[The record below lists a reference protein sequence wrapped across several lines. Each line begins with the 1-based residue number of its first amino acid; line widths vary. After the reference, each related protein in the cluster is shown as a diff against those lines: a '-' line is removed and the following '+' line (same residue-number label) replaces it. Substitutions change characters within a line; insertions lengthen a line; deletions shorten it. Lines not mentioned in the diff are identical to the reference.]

1 MYVDNEKGETRSEV
15 QKYKSFLG
23 GLLWARIMTN
33 KEAVI

>member
-1 MYVDNEKGETRSEV
+1 MWIMKKEKLNLKGI
-15 QKYKSFLG
+15 KYKSFLG